1 VFAIRVVAVVLLF
14 IAAFV
19 LMPVYGSTGVAM
31 GVMIGS
37 IAVAILLGI
46 AAARFTRP
54 RARD

>member
-1 VFAIRVVAVVLLF
+1 
-14 IAAFV
+14 
-19 LMPVYGSTGVAM
+19 MPVYGSTGVAM